1 MTINIYI
8 QMLCVCVCVCMQ
20 CVLQIS
26 YAKLVHLKVT
36 PICLCWNYYNPNIH
50 IHVCM
55 LSIESRYLVKHYWYT
70 CTWCYQRCR
79 QKERKTPETM
89 ETSHVHVIFQ
99 LFLFFYSSSFYYQL
113 AFFVFTSHYLSSSSS
128 SFLLLHLVF
137 LLTLFSL
144 LHLLYSPPSLSP
156 LLSLLILIYSYR
168 STKQSRLK
176 NRFVRTCMY
185 SYTGW

>member
-1 MTINIYI
+1 
-8 QMLCVCVCVCMQ
+8 
-20 CVLQIS
+20 
-26 YAKLVHLKVT
+26 
-36 PICLCWNYYNPNIH
+36 
-50 IHVCM
+50 
-55 LSIESRYLVKHYWYT
+55 
-70 CTWCYQRCR
+70 
-79 QKERKTPETM
+79 M

-185 SYTGW
+185 STQVDKFVYIFISTFSSTISMSSITIHSCS